1 MLAGSPL
8 IGLEQRGLQWHS
20 HLKDCPIAEAC
31 KGDNHITPEEQNVRS
46 FRKFQIT
53 EQYEKGGLHEEQQ
66 SHFNQVAG
74 ESHKSDG
81 QCEEAKNAE
90 HAIQEKIPLSY
101 VYTSTDFYT
110 SLYPLPQH
118 V

>member
-1 MLAGSPL
+1 MIPVNQISVSHFIPIELKMKKGGPVLAGSPL
-8 IGLEQRGLQWHS
+8 IGLEQRGLQRHS

-81 QCEEAKNAE
+81 
-90 HAIQEKIPLSY
+90 
-101 VYTSTDFYT
+101 
-110 SLYPLPQH
+110 
-118 V
+118 